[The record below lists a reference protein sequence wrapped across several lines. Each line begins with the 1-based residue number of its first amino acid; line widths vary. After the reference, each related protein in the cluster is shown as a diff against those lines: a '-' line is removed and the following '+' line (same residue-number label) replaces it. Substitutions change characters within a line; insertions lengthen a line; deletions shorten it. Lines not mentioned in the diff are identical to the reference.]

1 MELENLINRR
11 KELAD
16 LLLAKRNSD
25 GFWEGRLSSS
35 ALGVAVA
42 ITAMH
47 FDDAVRHKDSMERG
61 VKWLVKNRNSDRGF
75 GDSPESLSNIS
86 TSLLVFAALNIQDN
100 AIPGILLARENLSG
114 YLNRHGIDVNSASV
128 ADAILAHYKTD
139 YTFSVP
145 ILVMCALCGIPSGD
159 AFLKIPRL
167 PFELAL
173 LPRSFY
179 RVLKLSVVS
188 YAIPALIAVGIA
200 IFHHKKKRNLL
211 VTRLRSRAIA
221 PALRLLQTLMPE
233 SGGFL
238 EAIPLTA
245 FVSMCLIASG
255 HRDLN
260 VVEKGIGFL
269 KRTQREDGSWPIDID
284 LSTWVTTLSVKA
296 LHYPVLRVPVQTNA
310 GNYAE
315 RVQDAGIADT
325 IDNAGSV
332 QDDGIADTKDYA
344 VSLKDAGI
352 TDTKDHAGSLK
363 DAEITDAKDRVG
375 GLKETGLTDTKD
387 HAASLQDAEITDEDY
402 AGSLKDAGIT
412 DTKDHSGSLKDG
424 GITDTKDYTGSMLD
438 NGVADDGLPLR
449 ALDRERLTDHIL
461 RLQYTSVH
469 PFNGAMP
476 GGWGWT
482 HHAGSVPDGDDT
494 PGVIIALLLLNRH
507 QPEKVK
513 DAVVA
518 GCDWLLNLRNSDG
531 GFPTFVRGWGKLP
544 FDQSCADLTGHGVL
558 AMSLALENY
567 PSSLGLSR
575 TKKIR
580 NAIRQGISYLQKNQ
594 RSDGA
599 LLPLWFGNQQA
610 AGHLNPVYGT
620 ARVLTYLN
628 DMAGLP
634 VLSDA
639 VKMRIAEVTERGR
652 YFLRQAQNPDGS
664 WGGDAGVPG
673 TMEETALALG
683 ALAGKEDLASCT
695 RAVRWL
701 DQQYSNR
708 GPVASPIGLY
718 FASLWYDE
726 DLYPHTAYL
735 EGISRWMRVTG

>member
-1 MELENLINRR
+1 MELENLIKRR

-16 LLLAKRNSD
+16 LLLAKQNSD

-47 FDDAVRHKDSMERG
+47 FDDAARHKGAMEQG
-61 VKWLVKNRNSDRGF
+61 VKWLVTNRNSDGGY
-75 GDSPESLSNIS
+75 GDSSESLSNIS
-86 TSLLVFAALNIQDN
+86 TSLLVYAALNIQDN
-100 AIPGILLARENLSG
+100 AIAGLRQTRENLSG
-114 YLNRHGIDVNSASV
+114 YLNRQSIDVHSASV

-159 AFLKIPRL
+159 AFRKIPRL

-200 IFHHKKKRNLL
+200 IFHHKQKRNPL
-211 VTRLRSRAIA
+211 VTRLRRRAIA
-221 PALRLLQTLMPE
+221 PSLRLLQTLMPE

-255 HRDLN
+255 HRDLS

-269 KRTQREDGSWPIDID
+269 KSTQREDGSWPIDID

-296 LHYPVLRVPVQTNA
+296 LQCPALYDQANTYAKDHA
-310 GNYAE
+310 GGLQATAITDAE
-315 RVQDAGIADT
+315 DHTGGLQ
-325 IDNAGSV
+325 N
-332 QDDGIADTKDYA
+332 DGITETKDG
-344 VSLKDAGI
+344 VGSLQDTGI

-363 DAEITDAKDRVG
+363 DTGITGAKDHPLSAQNDGTTDA
-375 GLKETGLTDTKD
+375 
-387 HAASLQDAEITDEDY
+387 
-402 AGSLKDAGIT
+402 
-412 DTKDHSGSLKDG
+412 
-424 GITDTKDYTGSMLD
+424 
-438 NGVADDGLPLR
+438 GLPLNAR
-449 ALDRERLTDHIL
+449 ERERLTDHIL
-461 RLQYTSVH
+461 CLQYKTVH

-494 PGVIIALLLLNRH
+494 PGAIIALLLLNRYH
-507 QPEKVK
+507 PEKVK
-513 DAVVA
+513 DAVLA
-518 GCDWLLNLRNSDG
+518 GCDWLLDLRNSDG
-531 GFPTFVRGWGKLP
+531 GFPTFVKGWGRLP
-544 FDQSCADLTGHGVL
+544 FDQSCADLTGHAVL
-558 AMSLALENY
+558 ALSLTLNTFKNNLIPTRHKNY
-567 PSSLGLSR
+567 E
-575 TKKIR
+575 K
-580 NAIRQGISYLQKNQ
+580 AIQQGITYLQKNQ

-610 AGHLNPVYGT
+610 PGHLNPVYGT

-628 DMAGLP
+628 DMAALP
-634 VLSDA
+634 VMSDA

-652 YFLRQAQNPDGS
+652 SYLRKVQNPDGS

-673 TMEETALALG
+673 TLEETALALG
-683 ALAGKEDLASCT
+683 ALAGKEDLASCS

-701 DQQYSNR
+701 DRQYSGR
-708 GPVASPIGLY
+708 GLVASPIGLY

-726 DLYPHTAYL
+726 VLYPHTAYL
-735 EGISRWMRVTG
+735 EGISRLIRATGQAIILP

>member
-1 MELENLINRR
+1 MELENLSKRR

-16 LLLAKRNSD
+16 LLLAKRNLD

-61 VKWLVKNRNSDRGF
+61 VEWLVKNRNSDGGF

-100 AIPGILLARENLSG
+100 AIPGILQARENLSG

-200 IFHHKKKRNLL
+200 IFHHKQKRNPL
-211 VTRLRSRAIA
+211 VTRLRRRAIA
-221 PALRLLQTLMPE
+221 PSLRLLQTLMPE

-296 LHYPVLRVPVQTNA
+296 LQYPVLNIPGQA
-310 GNYAE
+310 GRADDAGSM
-315 RVQDAGIADT
+315 QDGGIADKK
-325 IDNAGSV
+325 DHAG
-332 QDDGIADTKDYA
+332 
-344 VSLKDAGI
+344 SLKDAGI
-352 TDTKDHAGSLK
+352 TDTMDHAGSRL
-363 DAEITDAKDRVG
+363 
-375 GLKETGLTDTKD
+375 
-387 HAASLQDAEITDEDY
+387 DAEITDEDHSGSLKDTGITDEDHV
-402 AGSLKDAGIT
+402 GSLKDAGIT
-412 DTKDHSGSLKDG
+412 DTKDHFGSLQDAEITDSKDHAGSWQDAEITDEDHSGSLPDA
-424 GITDTKDYTGSMLD
+424 GITDTKDYAGSMLD

-494 PGVIIALLLLNRH
+494 PGAIIALLLLNRH
-507 QPEKVK
+507 QPEKVI

-575 TKKIR
+575 AKKIR

-610 AGHLNPVYGT
+610 TGHLNPVYGT

-634 VLSDA
+634 VLCDA

-652 YFLRQAQNPDGS
+652 SYLRKAQNPDGS

-683 ALAGKEDLASCT
+683 ALAGKDDLASCS

-701 DQQYSNR
+701 DQQYSGR
-708 GPVASPIGLY
+708 GLVASPIGLY

-726 DLYPHTAYL
+726 DLYPLTAYL
-735 EGISRWMRVTG
+735 EGISRVIRVTG

>member
-1 MELENLINRR
+1 METKHILNRR
-11 KELAD
+11 KELAE
-16 LLLAKRNSD
+16 LLLGKRNPD

-42 ITAMH
+42 ITALH
-47 FDDAVRHKDSMERG
+47 FDAQVKHKDAMRRG
-61 VKWLVKNRNSDRGF
+61 VEWLVRYQNRDGGY

-86 TSLLVFAALNIQDN
+86 TSLLVYAALNIQDE
-100 AIPGILLARENLSG
+100 ATPGWLPAREHLSG
-114 YLNRHGIDVNSASV
+114 YLNRNGIDVHSPAV

-159 AFLKIPRL
+159 AFRKIPRL

-200 IFHHKKKRNLL
+200 IFHHKRKGNPLSAW
-211 VTRLRSRAIA
+211 LRGKGIA
-221 PALRLLQTLMPE
+221 PALRLLHTLMPA

-245 FVSMCLIASG
+245 FVNMCLIASG
-255 HRDLN
+255 HKDLE
-260 VVEKGIGFL
+260 VVQKGIGFL
-269 KRTQREDGSWPIDID
+269 IKTQRADGSWPIDID

-296 LHYPVLRVPVQTNA
+296 LLYTEMKGHEHTGPA
-310 GNYAE
+310 
-315 RVQDAGIADT
+315 
-325 IDNAGSV
+325 
-332 QDDGIADTKDYA
+332 
-344 VSLKDAGI
+344 
-352 TDTKDHAGSLK
+352 DHAGSL
-363 DAEITDAKDRVG
+363 
-375 GLKETGLTDTKD
+375 TDT
-387 HAASLQDAEITDEDY
+387 
-402 AGSLKDAGIT
+402 GI
-412 DTKDHSGSLKDG
+412 G
-424 GITDTKDYTGSMLD
+424 
-438 NGVADDGLPLR
+438 DDGLPLS

-461 RLQYTSVH
+461 RLQYTTVH

-494 PGVIIALLLLNRH
+494 PGAIIALLLLNRH
-507 QPEKVK
+507 QPEKAR

-558 AMSLALENY
+558 ALSLALENY

-580 NAIRQGISYLQKNQ
+580 NAIRQGIIYLQKNQ

-599 LLPLWFGNQQA
+599 LLPLWFGNQQT

-639 VKMRIAEVTERGR
+639 DKMRIAEVTAGGR
-652 YFLRQAQNPDGS
+652 SYLRKAQNPDGS
-664 WGGDAGVPG
+664 WGGGEGVAG
-673 TMEETALALG
+673 TIEETALALG
-683 ALAGKEDLASCT
+683 ALAGKENYDACEKALA
-695 RAVRWL
+695 WL
-701 DQQYSNR
+701 DRQYIESGLNS
-708 GPVASPIGLY
+708 SPIGLY

-726 DLYPHTAYL
+726 EFYPLTAYL
-735 EGISRWMRVTG
+735 EGISRFQDQKT